1 MNAGASQ
8 HYLTAAEQAIRLYQV
23 YRQAVIAQPYDP
35 IAAGEAFTALNA
47 ALFALSAE
55 ARNEAATAILKQAYE
70 QSAVERSARALP
82 LAEADTLRLLS
93 HIRILLEEGAT
104 VETLAGAMSRAT
116 AKRI

>member
-1 MNAGASQ
+1 MNKNAKQ
-8 HYLTAAEQAIRLYQV
+8 QYITAAEGAIRLYQV

-55 ARNEAATAILKQAYE
+55 ARSEAASTILKLAYE

-82 LAEADTLRLLS
+82 LAEAETLRLLS

-104 VETLAGAMSRAT
+104 VGTLTEAMSRAT